1 MMKPDAAADR
11 KDGPVRFLRNAPI
24 LTNFSRTPVGGPI
37 IEQGL
42 PNLQGHLP
50 RARQRHVSKDAC
62 NISPLITDIKLEIG
76 LS

>member
-50 RARQRHVSKDAC
+50 RERSHHARKYAC
-62 NISPLITDIKLEIG
+62 SISFPIAGIKLEIG